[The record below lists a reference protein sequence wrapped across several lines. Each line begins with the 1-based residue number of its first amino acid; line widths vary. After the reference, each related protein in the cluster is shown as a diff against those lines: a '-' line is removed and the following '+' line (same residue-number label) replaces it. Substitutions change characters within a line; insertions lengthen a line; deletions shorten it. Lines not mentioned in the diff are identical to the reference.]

1 MSTSD
6 KVAILSTLCTRD
18 SAGRHFTAKFSGDD
32 LGTLEAEG
40 LIKVTRPVHQT
51 GIPYGA
57 EYWSVEV
64 TAEGVELVE
73 AYPEDCVAE

>member
-1 MSTSD
+1 MTTSD
-6 KVAILSTLCTRD
+6 KVSILSILCTRD
-18 SAGRHFTAKFSGDD
+18 SAGQHFASKFGRDD
-32 LGTLEAEG
+32 LDALESEG
-40 LIKVTRPVHQT
+40 LIEVTRPVHQT

-57 EYWSVEV
+57 EYWSIEV